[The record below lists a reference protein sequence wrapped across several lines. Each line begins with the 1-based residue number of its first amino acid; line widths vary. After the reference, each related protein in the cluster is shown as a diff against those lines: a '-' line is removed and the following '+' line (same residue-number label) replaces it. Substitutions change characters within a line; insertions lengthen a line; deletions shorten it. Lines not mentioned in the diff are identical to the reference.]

1 MLLREKLFKGQL
13 FAYDRRVTIAEHL
26 QQRFKP
32 NLFLGNLVPT
42 VGRVYILGGGVL
54 SAIDNVKIGDDGS
67 TRLAAD
73 TDLNNPLYEC
83 FPTDYRVVGTR
94 RITELLVGTSEA
106 NFTHREIGIFAGT
119 TLISTLKILPE
130 FEKTIVKVRTY
141 IHEMGWF

>member
-13 FAYDRRVTIAEHL
+13 FAYDRRITIAEHL
-26 QQRFKP
+26 SGRYKP
-32 NLFLGNLVPT
+32 ALLIRNLVPT
-42 VGRVYILGGGVL
+42 VGRVFILSGGSL
-54 SAIDNVKIGDDGS
+54 ADIDNVKIGDDGS
-67 TRLAAD
+67 TRLATD

-94 RITELLVGTSEA
+94 RITELLIGASEA
-106 NFTHREIGIFAGT
+106 NFIHREIGIFAGT

-130 FEKTIVKVRTY
+130 FEKTITKTRTY